1 MISVS
6 DGDLTVNFPDGTTKD
21 VIQAAMAKARAHH
34 LGSQGIATDH
44 QGSPGISDDG
54 PNSSPPLDRPGDPD
68 YVPGRL
74 HPGNIDLARRPVVHN
89 ADGSISTVRSISA
102 SFGHGEVLLPTVSD
116 DGRIMSDPEA
126 IDTYRK
132 TGRHLGVFDSPEN
145 ATSYA
150 QALHRN
156 QERLHPHRDMSQL
169 GAGLRAAGAQ
179 PAVGYV
185 DLPKDPGISG
195 AIASSIRSN
204 LGTLITGA
212 AETAADPFRRVDRAA
227 NAMNARERGDL
238 DAAPPVAG
246 GQRQVPAGIAA
257 GPQPPIEPAGTLDPV
272 VPPGL
277 TDEVRQSAED
287 AKNAYLVNHPSG
299 LAAGVPLAADFGVQ
313 GASLVIPGAIGRG
326 VVRATA
332 PLAPVGAAIRDIAG
346 EGLTA
351 RALAGTAAGGI
362 EGAAAGYLGSYGE
375 DPAARFHAAMV
386 SAGVG
391 TVAGALGGVAGNIE
405 QRVAREADVQ
415 QRIAAVKER
424 LAAPVDA
431 PAPAM
436 GPDRFQG
443 LNQALDAEPAPARH
457 PDAEATVRAYQEHRR
472 EIQENASQA
481 QPEVDAA
488 WHPTL
493 RRQAKL
499 TPDKDLHALA
509 DVTEANSAPA
519 LDVPPPR
526 AGEPPPT
533 PRGPAD
539 VPRIPTDDWLLDHG
553 SSLDDFLHLAPRD
566 QFKLNSKFQVEQ
578 GVDPSAV
585 PKAPFPSFTRVMAER
600 VAKNAREIFAEPES
614 GSIRW
619 PWGKET
625 SPSREEL
632 PTEPEGDEPSD
643 LNLRSDYL
651 KSRYGEVVSRHPGAI
666 SPLEIREHG
675 FEKEVLRN
683 GETVGLLRGT
693 VSPRAITIN
702 ASHVAQEFQGQG
714 LGTEAYAE
722 LAQQAHASGRD
733 LQSDGLVSGQ
743 ASRVYEALG
752 RQGFEVSRNPT
763 TRVGAGG
770 RLLAGDGNAVFTV
783 RKPGVSGEA
792 GFILN
797 PFARSTP
804 AASPMD
810 ILMPLDPQPVSGPG
824 LLARLKRSWEV
835 GYLELQDKTAGP
847 ERLFRRQGLPEEADQ
862 MAKLMGRS
870 RVAAEIARN
879 PLDRGIYSFNPA
891 TGENVRVDDGFKS
904 LMNGW
909 TPAFHDDVNRYLGAT
924 THLETVKRQADA
936 AAEYEQ
942 AKADRA
948 QTIQDLRD
956 SASTARQLTRDM
968 GVDARQALGE
978 QLRAA
983 RAEGRASGQVPIR
996 AAQARQAGREGTPGQ
1011 VDAALDRAL
1020 DAVGRQSTAQDRLAV
1035 AQPAASSAFQDVLDT
1050 ANMAAKHAERAG
1062 AARAR
1067 VALAERSP
1075 DLSLQVR
1082 GSHPLT
1088 PEEAASPKAAELES
1102 RRQATEIAEGYLQD
1116 AQARYGGMPDPSRPS
1131 GLSVDKL
1138 TPVADRFRDLLAK
1151 STLDRLVEVGY
1162 LSPDEVGAMR
1172 AKGQEYAPLA
1182 RLIDRVAQDP
1192 TLGPIARGTG
1202 SEASPMH
1209 YRGGGLHPDEPVA
1222 PPVESA
1228 LQQVQRLGVFVERQ
1242 RVRNYIAEVADA
1254 NPAVA
1259 AEIFPATGR
1268 GSAGAPPEG
1277 TFPVWRNGER
1287 TDYQA
1292 HPDILRAVEQS
1303 TPTQLHGLIK
1313 VVDDLVKFGARGLRA
1328 GATTFSPDFASS
1340 HFLRRSW
1347 DAAAYGSKYNFRP
1360 GVDQF
1365 MGALTMAAPERFSPR
1380 LAELYQEYKV
1390 NGGSGSL
1397 LVSRDANAGYLQA
1410 RDLTGEGGWLGSYAR
1425 RVQREPNLFA
1435 KLASPILFPM
1445 EDLSKLSE
1453 QATRV
1458 GAYRRART
1466 KGASQLDAADF
1477 AQQGVGIDYS
1487 RSGSFGQ
1494 RWNGYEAFAND
1505 ALQGAGKF
1513 VSSLKDRP
1521 VSTILRA
1528 GTYVTIPAL
1537 LAWSRFHDDEDYKNS
1552 PQWWKETFMPVAK
1565 IDPNGAYA
1573 RAMEKVGIHFDPSRP
1588 FISVPRPKGAL
1599 NLAFSYGVHAF
1610 MDYVHDKDPE
1620 AAQGLVSAFVDQT
1633 PAHFLLRGPDRSPV
1647 GSAAPSFNPVDLLP
1661 TAVQPAVE
1669 VGANYSRF
1677 RNGPIV
1683 PPAMTDGSATQA
1695 RLPADQSTD
1704 STSGI
1709 AKGTSKLLER
1719 AGVGVSPMKLDYLA
1733 QGYGG
1738 GLARTASNLADFAGI
1753 GEQKPVTP
1761 LHANDIPMLRRF
1773 GGPPTIGVGSEPVTE
1788 LHRLATSA
1796 NEAAGSAKAA
1806 KDRGD
1811 VDRFNQILQEHPEI
1825 LLAKPL
1831 AEKKVELGNLMKSR
1845 REWEAW
1851 GDPKSAADGAVRY
1864 EHMMQIDQAMTAL
1877 AGSALDRVKAILGR

>member
-1 MISVS
+1 MISVF
-6 DGDLTVNFPDGTTKD
+6 DGDVNVTFPDGTPQD

-34 LGSQGIATDH
+34 LSNVSGD
-44 QGSPGISDDG
+44 DDG
-54 PNSSPPLDRPGDPD
+54 SNSSPPLDRPGDSD

-74 HPGNIDLARRPVVHN
+74 HVGNIDLARRPVVHN

-102 SFGHGEVLLPTVSD
+102 SFGHGEVLLPTVSE

-238 DAAPPVAG
+238 DAALPVAG

-277 TDEVRQSAED
+277 TDEVRKSAED

-351 RALAGTAAGGI
+351 RALAGTAAGGV

-415 QRIAAVKER
+415 QRIAAAKER
-424 LAAPVDA
+424 LAASPPADA
-431 PAPAM
+431 PEPAL

-443 LNQALDAEPAPARH
+443 LNLALDVEPAGGRH
-457 PDAEATVRAYQEHRR
+457 PDAAATVQAYQEHRQ
-472 EIQENASQA
+472 EIQENAPQA

-493 RRQAKL
+493 RDRAKAI
-499 TPDKDLHALA
+499 PDKDLHALA
-509 DVTEANSAPA
+509 DVTEAASAPA

-526 AGEPPPT
+526 AGEPPP
-533 PRGPAD
+533 PKGPAD
-539 VPRIPTDDWLLDHG
+539 VPKLPTDDWLLDHG

-578 GVDPSAV
+578 GFQRTAGKPEFNELRGGTWYLHGDSTFYEGAEFGGNKLVGEVDPQNPLEV
-585 PKAPFPSFTRVMAER
+585 PRSTHGAGNGAAHTLRPEAWSQIVTGNAER
-600 VAKNAREIFAEPES
+600 GRQGVYDA
-614 GSIRW
+614 
-619 PWGKET
+619 
-625 SPSREEL
+625 
-632 PTEPEGDEPSD
+632 
-643 LNLRSDYL
+643 LRSLGLDDDSAYKIATL
-651 KSRYGEVVSRHPGAI
+651 ENQAEVVPTAI
-666 SPLEIREHG
+666 DR
-675 FEKEVLRN
+675 V
-683 GETVGLLRGT
+683 
-693 VSPRAITIN
+693 
-702 ASHVAQEFQGQG
+702 
-714 LGTEAYAE
+714 GTEAARAAGHDAIIE
-722 LAQQAHASGRD
+722 KGKDGSTNEVVMLAPHSLSPR
-733 LQSDGLVSGQ
+733 
-743 ASRVYEALG
+743 
-752 RQGFEVSRNPT
+752 
-763 TRVGAGG
+763 
-770 RLLAGDGNAVFTV
+770 
-783 RKPGVSGEA
+783 SGEA
-792 GFILN
+792 GFIRN

-847 ERLFRRQGLPEEADQ
+847 ERLFRRQGLTDEADQ

-909 TPAFHDDVNRYLGAT
+909 TPAFHDDVNRYLAAT
-924 THLETVKRQADA
+924 THLETVNRQG
-936 AAEYEQ
+936 AAETEYAM

-968 GVDARQALGE
+968 GSDARQALAE
-978 QLRAA
+978 QMRALAA
-983 RAEGRASGQVPIR
+983 RDQAAVFKTSAESRADV
-996 AAQARQAGREGTPGQ
+996 ANVAGR
-1011 VDAALDRAL
+1011 
-1020 DAVGRQSTAQDRLAV
+1020 
-1035 AQPAASSAFQDVLDT
+1035 SAFQDVLDT

-1067 VALAERSP
+1067 VAQAERSP

-1102 RRQATEIAEGYLQD
+1102 RRQATQIAEGYLQD
-1116 AQARYGGMPDPSRPS
+1116 AQARYGGKPDPTRPS

-1222 PPVESA
+1222 PPVESG

-1242 RVRNYIAEVADA
+1242 RVRNYIADTADA
-1254 NPAVA
+1254 NPAIS
-1259 AEIFPATGR
+1259 AEIFPAAGR
-1268 GSAGAPPEG
+1268 GPGGAPQDG

-1287 TDYQA
+1287 ADYQA

-1303 TPTQLHGLIK
+1303 TPTQLHGLAK
-1313 VVDDLVKFGARGLRA
+1313 VVTDLVKFGARGLRA

-1347 DAAAYGSKYNFRP
+1347 DAAAYGSKFNFRP
-1360 GVDQF
+1360 GVDSF

-1380 LAELYQEYKV
+1380 LAELYKEYKV

-1397 LVSRDANAGYLQA
+1397 LVARDANAGYLQA
-1410 RDLTGEGGWLGSYAR
+1410 RDLTGEGGWIGSYAR

-1466 KGASQLDAADF
+1466 QGASQLDAADF

-1633 PAHFLLRGPDRSPV
+1633 PAHFLLRGPDRNPV

-1683 PPAMTDGSATQA
+1683 PPAMTEGSATQA

-1709 AKGTSKLLER
+1709 AKGTSKLLGR
-1719 AGVGVSPMKLDYLA
+1719 VGVGVSPMKLDYLA

-1738 GLARTASNLADFAGI
+1738 GLARTVSNLADFAGI

-1831 AEKKVELGNLMKSR
+1831 AEKKVELGKLMTSR

-1851 GDPKSAADGAVRY
+1851 GEPKSAADGAVRY

>member
-1 MISVS
+1 MISVF
-6 DGDLTVNFPDGTTKD
+6 DGDVSITFPDGTTPD

-34 LGSQGIATDH
+34 LATTA
-44 QGSPGISDDG
+44 PEEDDA

-68 YVPGRL
+68 YAPGRL
-74 HPGNIDLARRPVVHN
+74 HVGNVDLARRPVVHN

-116 DGRIMSDPEA
+116 YGRIMSDPEA
-126 IDTYRK
+126 IDTYRR
-132 TGRHLGVFDSPEN
+132 TGRHLGIFDTPEN

-150 QALHRN
+150 QALHQD

-351 RALAGTAAGGI
+351 RALAGTAAGGV

-415 QRIAAVKER
+415 QRIAAAKER
-424 LAAPVDA
+424 LAASPPADT

-436 GPDRFQG
+436 GPDRFRG

-457 PDAEATVRAYQEHRR
+457 PDAEATVRAYQEHRQ
-472 EIQENASQA
+472 EIQENAPQA
-481 QPEVDAA
+481 QAQVDAA

-553 SSLDDFLHLAPRD
+553 SSLNDFLHLAPRD

-585 PKAPFPSFTRVMAER
+585 PKTPFPSFTRVVAQR
-600 VAKNAREIFAEPES
+600 VAQNAREMFGAL
-614 GSIRW
+614 GSERGSLPGPDQPLRVIR
-619 PWGKET
+619 
-625 SPSREEL
+625 
-632 PTEPEGDEPSD
+632 
-643 LNLRSDYL
+643 
-651 KSRYGEVVSRHPGAI
+651 
-666 SPLEIREHG
+666 
-675 FEKEVLRN
+675 
-683 GETVGLLRGT
+683 
-693 VSPRAITIN
+693 
-702 ASHVAQEFQGQG
+702 FQNN
-714 LGTEAYAE
+714 
-722 LAQQAHASGRD
+722 
-733 LQSDGLVSGQ
+733 SDGLPQ
-743 ASRVYEALG
+743 ASPVRGGTWYVGEGLAARADEIYGPGGINERYVPPVHARAIEGMTDIHLSAQVHAALDAVATRIAAAEG
-752 RQGFEVSRNPT
+752 HDSIVVTKDGAPHEVVMLDAAHGFT
-763 TRVGAGG
+763 A
-770 RLLAGDGNAVFTV
+770 
-783 RKPGVSGEA
+783 KPNGEA
-792 GFILN
+792 GFIRN

-835 GYLELQDKTAGP
+835 GYLELRDKTAGP
-847 ERLFRRQGLPEEADQ
+847 ERLFRRQGLTDEADQ

-936 AAEYEQ
+936 AVEYEQ
-942 AKADRA
+942 AKSDRA

-956 SASTARQLTRDM
+956 SATTARQLTRDM

-1035 AQPAASSAFQDVLDT
+1035 AKPAASSAFQDVLDT
-1050 ANMAAKHAERAG
+1050 ANMAAKHAEKAG

-1088 PEEAASPKAAELES
+1088 TEEAASPKAAELES

-1192 TLGPIARGTG
+1192 ALGPIARGTG

-1254 NPAVA
+1254 NPAIS
-1259 AEIFPATGR
+1259 AEIFPAAGR
-1268 GSAGAPPEG
+1268 GPGGAPQEG

-1287 TDYQA
+1287 ADYQA
-1292 HPDILRAVEQS
+1292 HPDILRAVEQL
-1303 TPTQLHGLIK
+1303 TPAQLHGLMR
-1313 VVDDLVKFGARGLRA
+1313 VTTDLLKFGARTLRA
-1328 GATTFSPDFASS
+1328 GATTLSPDFAAS

-1347 DAAAYGSKYNFRP
+1347 DAAAYGGKYNFRP
-1360 GVDQF
+1360 GIESF
-1365 MGALTMAAPERFSPR
+1365 MGALMELSPKSTQ
-1380 LAELYQEYKV
+1380 LGQYWHEFKA
-1390 NGGSGSL
+1390 GGGLNTSM
-1397 LVSRDANAGYLQA
+1397 VSRDANAGYLQA

-1445 EDLSKLSE
+1445 EDLKLLSDV
-1453 QATRV
+1453 ATRA

-1466 KGASQLDAADF
+1466 KGASQLDASDF
-1477 AQQGVGIDYS
+1477 AQQGVGIDYF
-1487 RSGSFGQ
+1487 RAGSTGQ

-1573 RAMEKVGIHFDPSRP
+1573 RAMEKAGIHFDPSRP

-1633 PAHFLLRGPDRSPV
+1633 PAHFVLRGPDRNPV
-1647 GSAAPSFNPVDLLP
+1647 GSAAPSFNPTDLLP

-1683 PPAMTDGSATQA
+1683 PPAMTEGSATQA

-1831 AEKKVELGNLMKSR
+1831 AEKKVALGKLMKSR

-1851 GDPKSAADGAVRY
+1851 GDPKSAADGAIRY

>member
-34 LGSQGIATDH
+34 LSNVSGD
-44 QGSPGISDDG
+44 DDG
-54 PNSSPPLDRPGDPD
+54 SNSSPPLDRPGDSD

-74 HPGNIDLARRPVVHN
+74 HVGNIDLARRPVVHN

-102 SFGHGEVLLPTVSD
+102 SFGHGEVLLPTVSE

-132 TGRHLGVFDSPEN
+132 TGRHLGIFDSPEN

-150 QALHRN
+150 QALHLD
-156 QERLHPHRDMSQL
+156 QERLHPHRDMSLL
-169 GAGLRAAGAQ
+169 GAGLAAAGAQ
-179 PAVGYV
+179 PAIGHV

-195 AIASSIRSN
+195 AIAASARSL
-204 LGTLITGA
+204 LGTMGAGLAETTRDMYQPSPELA
-212 AETAADPFRRVDRAA
+212 AEVARIGEADRDKAAGTTHRRAA
-227 NAMNARERGDL
+227 GM
-238 DAAPPVAG
+238 APPVE
-246 GQRQVPAGIAA
+246 
-257 GPQPPIEPAGTLDPV
+257 QPLDSII
-272 VPPGL
+272 PPGF
-277 TDEVRQSAED
+277 TNEVRDSASTATND
-287 AKNAYLVNHPSG
+287 YLVNHPSG
-299 LAAGVPLAADFGVQ
+299 LAAGVPLAADATMMLAPMAASYMTGGGVM
-313 GASLVIPGAIGRG
+313 GATGAGLRTAG
-326 VVRATA
+326 EATA
-332 PLAPVGAAIRDIAG
+332 PLAPIGAGIRTLLGG
-346 EGLTA
+346 ESLGA
-351 RALAGTAAGGI
+351 RALAGTAAGAV
-362 EGAAAGYLGSYGE
+362 EGGTAGYIQTYGLPEDERLRAAGKMALVGTG
-375 DPAARFHAAMV
+375 M
-386 SAGVG
+386 AGVG
-391 TVAGALGGVAGNIE
+391 AIGAGSAE
-405 QRVAREADVQ
+405 FRARETDVQ
-415 QRIAAVKER
+415 ER
-424 LAAPVDA
+424 VSRARVQIEVERASQVP
-431 PAPAM
+431 
-436 GPDRFQG
+436 
-443 LNQALDAEPAPARH
+443 DAEPAPARH
-457 PDAEATVRAYQEHRR
+457 PDAEATVRAYQEHRQ
-472 EIQENASQA
+472 EIQENAPQA
-481 QPEVDAA
+481 QAQVDAA

-499 TPDKDLHALA
+499 TADKDLHALA

-553 SSLDDFLHLAPRD
+553 SSLDDYLHLAPRD

-585 PKAPFPSFTRVMAER
+585 PKTPFPSFTRVVAQR
-600 VAKNAREIFAEPES
+600 VAQNAREMFGAL
-614 GSIRW
+614 GSERGSLPGPDQPLRVIRFQNNSDGL
-619 PWGKET
+619 PQA
-625 SPSREEL
+625 SPVRGG
-632 PTEPEGDEPSD
+632 TWYVGEGLAARADEIYGPGGI
-643 LNLRSDYL
+643 NE
-651 KSRYGEVVSRHPGAI
+651 RYGEGGGSARLEGTVRPRNPLVINDPKGELSAGKNVVDQRLPGLETQIHRAI
-666 SPLEIREHG
+666 NYGALGELTKLLSENGVPPVHARAIEGMTDIHLSAQVHAALDAVATRIAAAEGHDSIVVTKDGAPHEVVMLDAAHG
-675 FEKEVLRN
+675 F
-683 GETVGLLRGT
+683 T
-693 VSPRAITIN
+693 A
-702 ASHVAQEFQGQG
+702 
-714 LGTEAYAE
+714 
-722 LAQQAHASGRD
+722 
-733 LQSDGLVSGQ
+733 
-743 ASRVYEALG
+743 
-752 RQGFEVSRNPT
+752 
-763 TRVGAGG
+763 
-770 RLLAGDGNAVFTV
+770 
-783 RKPGVSGEA
+783 KPNGEA
-792 GFILN
+792 GFIRN

-847 ERLFRRQGLPEEADQ
+847 ERLFRRQGLTDEADQ

-909 TPAFHDDVNRYLGAT
+909 SPAFHDDVNRYLGAT

-936 AAEYEQ
+936 AVEYEQ
-942 AKADRA
+942 AKSDRA

-956 SASTARQLTRDM
+956 SATTARQLTRDM

-1035 AQPAASSAFQDVLDT
+1035 AKPAASSAFQDVLDT
-1050 ANMAAKHAERAG
+1050 ANMAAKHAEKAG

-1088 PEEAASPKAAELES
+1088 TEEAASPKAAELES

-1192 TLGPIARGTG
+1192 ALGPIARGTG

-1254 NPAVA
+1254 NPAIS

-1268 GSAGAPPEG
+1268 GPAGAPPEG

-1347 DAAAYGSKYNFRP
+1347 DAAAYGSRYNFRP
-1360 GVDQF
+1360 GVDSF

-1380 LAELYQEYKV
+1380 LAELYKEYKV

-1633 PAHFLLRGPDRSPV
+1633 AAHFVLRGPDRNPV
-1647 GSAAPSFNPVDLLP
+1647 GSAAPTFNPTDLLP

-1683 PPAMTDGSATQA
+1683 PPAMTEGSATQA

-1719 AGVGVSPMKLDYLA
+1719 VGVGVSPMKLDYLA

>member
-1 MISVS
+1 MISVF
-6 DGDLTVNFPDGTTKD
+6 DGDVNVSFPDGTPRD

-34 LGSQGIATDH
+34 LATVPRSLGQVGQAGTPD
-44 QGSPGISDDG
+44 DDG

-68 YVPGRL
+68 YLPGRL
-74 HPGNIDLARRPVVHN
+74 HPGNIDLARRPVVH
-89 ADGSISTVRSISA
+89 
-102 SFGHGEVLLPTVSD
+102 
-116 DGRIMSDPEA
+116 
-126 IDTYRK
+126 
-132 TGRHLGVFDSPEN
+132 EN

-150 QALHRN
+150 QALHLD
-156 QERLHPHRDMSQL
+156 QERLHPHRDLSQL
-169 GAGLRAAGAQ
+169 GAGLAAAGAQ
-179 PAVGYV
+179 PAIGHVE
-185 DLPKDPGISG
+185 LPEDPGISG
-195 AIASSIRSN
+195 AIAASARSL
-204 LGTLITGA
+204 LGTMGA
-212 AETAADPFRRVDRAA
+212 GLSEMVADPFRAADRGARFA
-227 NAMNARERGDL
+227 NARERGDL
-238 DAAPPVAG
+238 DAAPPAAG
-246 GQRQVPAGIAA
+246 GERQVPAGIAA
-257 GPQPPIEPAGTLDPV
+257 GSQPPIEPAGTLEPV
-272 VPPGL
+272 VPPGF
-277 TDEVRQSAED
+277 TNEVRDSASTATND
-287 AKNAYLVNHPSG
+287 YLVNHPSG
-299 LAAGVPLAADFGVQ
+299 LAAGVPLAADATMMLAPMAAAYMTGAGVM
-313 GASLVIPGAIGRG
+313 GATGAGLRTAG
-326 VVRATA
+326 EATA
-332 PLAPVGAAIRDIAG
+332 PLAPIGAGIRTLLGG
-346 EGLTA
+346 ESLGA
-351 RALAGTAAGGI
+351 RALAGTAAGAV
-362 EGAAAGYLGSYGE
+362 EGGTAGYIQTYGLPEDERLRAAGKMAL
-375 DPAARFHAAMV
+375 
-386 SAGVG
+386 VG
-391 TVAGALGGVAGNIE
+391 TGMAGAGAIGAGSAE
-405 QRVAREADVQ
+405 FRARETDVQ
-415 QRIAAVKER
+415 ER
-424 LAAPVDA
+424 VSRARVQIEVERASQVP
-431 PAPAM
+431 
-436 GPDRFQG
+436 
-443 LNQALDAEPAPARH
+443 DAEPAPARH
-457 PDAEATVRAYQEHRR
+457 PDAEATVRAYQEHRQ
-472 EIQENASQA
+472 EIQENAPQA
-481 QPEVDAA
+481 QAQVDAA

-509 DVTEANSAPA
+509 DVTEAASAPA

-526 AGEPPPT
+526 AAEPPP
-533 PRGPAD
+533 PAKGPAD

-625 SPSREEL
+625 PPSRDEL

-763 TRVGAGG
+763 TRVGVGG

-783 RKPGVSGEA
+783 RKPGASGEA
-792 GFILN
+792 GFIRN

-824 LLARLKRSWEV
+824 LLARLKRSWEL

-847 ERLFRRQGLPEEADQ
+847 ERLFRRQDLPEEADQ

-924 THLETVKRQADA
+924 THLETVQRQADA
-936 AAEYEQ
+936 AVEYEQ

-968 GVDARQALGE
+968 GSDARQALGG

-983 RAEGRASGQVPIR
+983 RAAGKATGTPFKSAAEASADSANV
-996 AAQARQAGREGTPGQ
+996 AGR
-1011 VDAALDRAL
+1011 
-1020 DAVGRQSTAQDRLAV
+1020 
-1035 AQPAASSAFQDVLDT
+1035 SAFQDVLDT

-1088 PEEAASPKAAELES
+1088 TEEAASPKAAELES
-1102 RRQATEIAEGYLQD
+1102 RRQATQIAEGYLQD
-1116 AQARYGGMPDPSRPS
+1116 AQARYGGRPDPTRPS
-1131 GLSVDKL
+1131 GLSIDKL

-1172 AKGQEYAPLA
+1172 AKGREYAPLA

-1254 NPAVA
+1254 NPAIS
-1259 AEIFPATGR
+1259 AEIFPAAGR
-1268 GSAGAPPEG
+1268 GPGGAPQEG

-1287 TDYQA
+1287 ADYQA

-1303 TPTQLHGLIK
+1303 TPAQLHGLMR
-1313 VVDDLVKFGARGLRA
+1313 VTTDLLKFGARTLRA
-1328 GATTFSPDFASS
+1328 GATTLSPDFAAS

-1347 DAAAYGSKYNFRP
+1347 DAAAYGGKYNFRP
-1360 GVDQF
+1360 GIESF
-1365 MGALTMAAPERFSPR
+1365 MGALMELSPKSTQ
-1380 LAELYQEYKV
+1380 LGQYWHEFKA
-1390 NGGSGSL
+1390 GGGLNTSM
-1397 LVSRDANAGYLQA
+1397 VSRDANAGYLQA

-1445 EDLSKLSE
+1445 EDLKLLSDV
-1453 QATRV
+1453 ATRA

-1466 KGASQLDAADF
+1466 KGASQLDASDF
-1477 AQQGVGIDYS
+1477 AQQGVGIDYF
-1487 RSGSFGQ
+1487 RAGSTGQ

-1573 RAMEKVGIHFDPSRP
+1573 RAMEKAGIHFDPSRP

-1633 PAHFLLRGPDRSPV
+1633 PAHFVLRGPDRNPV
-1647 GSAAPSFNPVDLLP
+1647 GSAAPSFNPTDLLP

-1683 PPAMTDGSATQA
+1683 PPAMTEGSATQA

-1831 AEKKVELGNLMKSR
+1831 AEKKVALGKLMKSR